1 MPTYV
6 YRCRDC
12 QHEFEV
18 KQRITE
24 APLDTCPRCE
34 GKIER
39 VIFGSGVI
47 FKGNGYYTTDYVRK
61 KEPDTGKETAK
72 NESS

>member
-6 YRCRDC
+6 YRCREC

-24 APLDTCPRCE
+24 EPLKACPRCDAPV
-34 GKIER
+34 ER
-39 VIFGSGVI
+39 VLFGNGVI
-47 FKGNGYYTTDYVRK
+47 FKGDGYYTTDYVRQK
-61 KEPDTGKETAK
+61 SDTAAKEPAEK
-72 NESS
+72 